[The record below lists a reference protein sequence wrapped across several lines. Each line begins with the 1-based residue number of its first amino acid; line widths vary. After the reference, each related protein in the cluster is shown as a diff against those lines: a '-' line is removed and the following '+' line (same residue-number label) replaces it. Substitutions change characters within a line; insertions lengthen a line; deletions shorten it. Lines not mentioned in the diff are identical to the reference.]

1 MDDKRLEGAGHQVKG
16 AVKEG
21 IGKMTDD
28 HSQEAAGKLE
38 KNAGK
43 AERKVGEIQDDVR
56 DTLD

>member
-28 HSQEAAGKLE
+28 HSQEAEGKLE
-38 KNAGK
+38 KHAGK
-43 AERKVGEIQDDVR
+43 AERKVGELQDDVR
-56 DTLD
+56 DALD